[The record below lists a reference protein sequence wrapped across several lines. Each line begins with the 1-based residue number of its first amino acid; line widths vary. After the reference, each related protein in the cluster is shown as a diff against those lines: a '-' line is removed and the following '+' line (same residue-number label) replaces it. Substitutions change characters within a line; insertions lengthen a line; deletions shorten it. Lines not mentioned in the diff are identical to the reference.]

1 MMEIWNPHLIGD
13 SLDSINN
20 IDNVLLGLDD
30 VKTRFTEIKSNLRAI
45 NTFEE
50 QVNNR
55 SEFKT
60 DEFGLLDVT
69 NSATNPIKLNLI
81 LESFNTKVSQVQANE
96 NWGIGDD
103 RERSKTCDTGS
114 NSDSGDISDTDE
126 NKFHIENCKPED
138 RNWIVES
145 TDAEIKDYANIIS
158 RIVDLALKLKDTSFT
173 DPLTNLKTAYNN
185 YMQSYIDMIDFL
197 KTTIRSLI
205 GELRDTVG
213 NGSLFSFLNGKFIG
227 TNIKIILKYLKYSLG
242 QDLYTVGL
250 CLIIVGCSLIL
261 SISSTILLN
270 VIINISLEMQKKA
283 EQTKVAPFQI
293 NSAGQGM
300 APVY

>member
-1 MMEIWNPHLIGD
+1 M
-13 SLDSINN
+13 
-20 IDNVLLGLDD
+20 
-30 VKTRFTEIKSNLRAI
+30 
-45 NTFEE
+45 
-50 QVNNR
+50 
-55 SEFKT
+55 
-60 DEFGLLDVT
+60 T

-81 LESFNTKVSQVQANE
+81 LESFNTKVGDIQINE

-103 RERSKTCDTGS
+103 RETSKTCVAGNTDNALIS
-114 NSDSGDISDTDE
+114 NDGE
-126 NKFHIENCKPED
+126 NKFHIKDCKPED
-138 RNWIVES
+138 RDWIESS

-158 RIVDLALKLKDTSFT
+158 RIVELALKLKQSAFT
-173 DPLTNLKTAYNN
+173 TKLTPLKTTYEAYL
-185 YMQSYIDMIDFL
+185 QSYIDMIDFL
-197 KTTIRSLI
+197 KTTIRDLI

-227 TNIKIILKYLKYSLG
+227 TNIKIILKYLRYSLG

-270 VIINISLEMQKKA
+270 VIINISLENAQKA
-283 EQTKVAPFQI
+283 EQAKVSAYQI
-293 NSAGQGM
+293 NSVGQGM

>member
-1 MMEIWNPHLIGD
+1 M
-13 SLDSINN
+13 
-20 IDNVLLGLDD
+20 
-30 VKTRFTEIKSNLRAI
+30 
-45 NTFEE
+45 
-50 QVNNR
+50 
-55 SEFKT
+55 
-60 DEFGLLDVT
+60 T
-69 NSATNPIKLNLI
+69 NSATNPIKLNI
-81 LESFNTKVSQVQANE
+81 IIESFNTKVGDIQINE

-103 RERSKTCDTGS
+103 RETSKTCVAGNTDNALIS
-114 NSDSGDISDTDE
+114 NDGE
-126 NKFHIENCKPED
+126 NKFHIKDCKPEYRD
-138 RNWIVES
+138 WIESS
-145 TDAEIKDYANIIS
+145 TDAEIKDYAKIIS
-158 RIVDLALKLKDTSFT
+158 RIFELALKLKQSAFT
-173 DPLTNLKTAYNN
+173 NKLTNLKTAYEA
-185 YMQSYIDMIDFL
+185 YLQSYIDMIDFL
-197 KTTIRSLI
+197 KTTIRDLI

-270 VIINISLEMQKKA
+270 VIINISLENAQKA
-283 EQTKVAPFQI
+283 EQAKVSAYQI

>member
-1 MMEIWNPHLIGD
+1 MA
-13 SLDSINN
+13 
-20 IDNVLLGLDD
+20 
-30 VKTRFTEIKSNLRAI
+30 K
-45 NTFEE
+45 
-50 QVNNR
+50 
-55 SEFKT
+55 
-60 DEFGLLDVT
+60 
-69 NSATNPIKLNLI
+69 
-81 LESFNTKVSQVQANE
+81 
-96 NWGIGDD
+96 
-103 RERSKTCDTGS
+103 
-114 NSDSGDISDTDE
+114 
-126 NKFHIENCKPED
+126 
-138 RNWIVES
+138 
-145 TDAEIKDYANIIS
+145 NII
-158 RIVDLALKLKDTSFT
+158 VGVGADLT
-173 DPLTNLKTAYNN
+173 DFQQKMAELKTTYEE
-185 YMQSYIDMIDFL
+185 YLKSYIDMIDFL
-197 KTTIRSLI
+197 KRTIRSLI

-227 TNIKIILKYLKYSLG
+227 TNIKIILKYLRYSLG

>member
-1 MMEIWNPHLIGD
+1 M
-13 SLDSINN
+13 
-20 IDNVLLGLDD
+20 
-30 VKTRFTEIKSNLRAI
+30 KY
-45 NTFEE
+45 EE
-50 QVNNR
+50 KVNDR

-81 LESFNTKVSQVQANE
+81 LESFNTKVSRVQANE

-103 RERSKTCDTGS
+103 RETSKTCVAENTDNTLIS
-114 NSDSGDISDTDE
+114 NDGE
-126 NKFHIENCKPED
+126 NKFHIKDCKPED
-138 RNWIVES
+138 RDWIESS

-158 RIVDLALKLKDTSFT
+158 RIVELALKLKQSAFT
-173 DPLTNLKTAYNN
+173 TPLSQLKTEYEG
-185 YMQSYIDMIDFL
+185 YLDSYIDMIDFL
-197 KTTIRSLI
+197 KTTIRDLI
-205 GELRDTVG
+205 
-213 NGSLFSFLNGKFIG
+213 
-227 TNIKIILKYLKYSLG
+227 G

-293 NSAGQGM
+293 NSVGQGM